1 MNKKILISV
10 LVLGFGLIQSVNAEE
25 KCIVDEIYFS
35 TENVRYVPA
44 DDSGKMFTGV
54 NRCSWKDGKKKTLG
68 RFKNGSRDGVWQ
80 EWDDKGNRKIA
91 MTYSNGM
98 QSGETLIWKEGEL
111 SVREGWFQGMLNGA
125 SEYYSD
131 GKILSRDNYLDNQ
144 RNGISTM
151 WYYETY
157 GTLGKKGYQ
166 NGQLDGASS
175 IYYEN
180 GDVYYDAL
188 FNKGVLI
195 GNCRIYNNEGNV
207 KFTDAKNINCQNYM
221 MGDANN
227 PIMIAAMR
235 LMEKLN

>member
-1 MNKKILISV
+1 M
-10 LVLGFGLIQSVNAEE
+10 
-25 KCIVDEIYFS
+25 
-35 TENVRYVPA
+35 
-44 DDSGKMFTGV
+44 
-54 NRCSWKDGKKKTLG
+54 
-68 RFKNGSRDGVWQ
+68 
-80 EWDDKGNRKIA
+80 
-91 MTYSNGM
+91 
-98 QSGETLIWKEGEL
+98 
-111 SVREGWFQGMLNGA
+111 
-125 SEYYSD
+125 
-131 GKILSRDNYLDNQ
+131 
-144 RNGISTM
+144 
-151 WYYETY
+151 
-157 GTLGKKGYQ
+157 GKKGYQ